1 MPLLER
7 KNPQGVPK
15 KSGKG
20 KKKNQAHRVTLS
32 IPAPPSIDAI
42 ILSHL
47 YSHTN
52 QHRNV
57 ILKKNTIQ
65 FILFRRVL
73 IRGSIAMWILQMR
86 ELWFRV
92 TCLRSGSQYSGFKN
106 QYVLNIYIHSYVH
119 TNLRTGTGLSSFY
132 SVK

>member
-20 KKKNQAHRVTLS
+20 KKKIKHIESLYLYLHPLLLMPLYWVICTLIPIS
-32 IPAPPSIDAI
+32 IEMWFK
-42 ILSHL
+42 
-47 YSHTN
+47 
-52 QHRNV
+52 
-57 ILKKNTIQ
+57 KKNTIQ

>member
-15 KSGKG
+15 KKWKR

-52 QHRNV
+52 QQRNV
-57 ILKKNTIQ
+57 IKKKNTMQ
-65 FILFRRVL
+65 FIMFRRVL
-73 IRGSIAMWILQMR
+73 IRGSITMWILQMR

-92 TCLRSGSQYSGFKN
+92 ICLRPGSQYLGFKN
-106 QYVLNIYIHSYVH
+106 QYILNIYIHSYVH

-132 SVK
+132 SVR